1 MLKSR
6 TIAALT
12 IIALGG
18 LLAGCAWFGN
28 RAQPAWVEGRS
39 ADYPADQYLLGI
51 GQANSRPSAEER
63 AYGAVSRIFKA
74 KVEAESKDWESFL
87 VLEARGKA
95 NTERRLTLDQVTRV
109 STDKV
114 LESVRI
120 LDAWVN
126 PASRQHHVLA
136 GMHRAQAGTALA
148 ERMTELDRA
157 IETDLTESRPA
168 ADVLTAIRSLRRAI
182 KNLVLREAYNA
193 DLRVI
198 RASGQGT
205 PSRHRV
211 PELTGALEQFM
222 AAHLLV
228 GVEVLGDQVEPVRR
242 AVIEG
247 LVREGLPVTAKPA
260 GAEEPAAGGRD
271 GGKPLELLVKGTVR
285 LFDVDVPDPRFRYV
299 RWCSDFVILEPGTQH
314 VVGAVSRGGREGHLT
329 QGEATAKAVRVMQQ
343 EVSSELA
350 RTLAGYVYGDTDQPA
365 NLPPAAC
372 PQSARGDETPAVQK
386 KPPL

>member
-1 MLKSR
+1 MMKSR
-6 TIAALT
+6 TI
-12 IIALGG
+12 IALAIMMTGS
-18 LLAGCAWFGN
+18 LLAGCAWFGQ
-28 RAQPAWVEGRS
+28 RAQPAWVDGNS
-39 ADYPADQYLLGI
+39 KDFPADQYLLGV
-51 GQANSRPSAEER
+51 GQADARPSAEER
-63 AYGAVSRIFKA
+63 AYGAVSRVFKA
-74 KVEAESKDWESFL
+74 NVEAESKDWESFL
-87 VLEARGKA
+87 VREAKGRV

-114 LESVRI
+114 LESVRV
-120 LDAWVN
+120 LDAWVH
-126 PASRQHHVLA
+126 PKTGQHHVLA
-136 GMHRAQAGTALA
+136 GMHRAQAGTALS
-148 ERMTELDRA
+148 ERMTELDRMIDA
-157 IETDLTESRPA
+157 DLAESRQTA
-168 ADVLTAIRSLRRAI
+168 ETLVAIRSLRRAI

-205 PSRHRV
+205 PSPYRV
-211 PELTGALEQFM
+211 SELTGALEQFM

-247 LVREGLPVTAKPA
+247 LVREGLPVTAKQA
-260 GAEEPAAGGRD
+260 GADEPAAGRD
-271 GGKPLELLVKGTVR
+271 RSKPLELMVKGTVR

-299 RWCSDFVILEPGTQH
+299 RWCSDFVIMEPGTQH

-329 QGEATAKAVRVMQQ
+329 HGEAMAKAVRVMQQ

-350 RTLAGYVYGDTDQPA
+350 RTLAGYVYGDTDRPA
-365 NLPPAAC
+365 DLPPAAC
-372 PQSARGDETPAVQK
+372 PQGARGEDAPAAH